1 MRDLRTAAFARCVPG
16 KQWVGRRLGWRVGG
30 RAVSDI
36 VDRLRAE
43 ADETRSEERELL
55 LREAAALI
63 ERLRTDLRE
72 KYRHD

>member
-1 MRDLRTAAFARCVPG
+1 M
-16 KQWVGRRLGWRVGG
+16 
-30 RAVSDI
+30 SDI